1 MLLNKESD
9 NLLNYDAQFL
19 SFENNSLIGVDEA
32 GRGALAGPVAAGA
45 VWISAEFLKQHQRD
59 PNILLIQDSKQL
71 SAKRRLQAFEWL
83 QVWQKEGGLRFASAE
98 GSVTEIDVG
107 NIAYATKLAFRRVLE
122 TIQSLAHLTLNNT
135 TNAHFINAP
144 QVLIDGYH
152 LKNFAYDHKNIVKGD
167 QKSFCIA
174 AASIVAKVTRD
185 FLMEQL
191 SVRYPYYY
199 LSINK
204 GYGTRQHRHA
214 LVRYGASDM
223 HRRSFLSKILSDPTH
238 WQGELH
244 L

>member
-19 SFENNSLIGVDEA
+19 SFENKSLIGVDEA

-45 VWISAEFLKQHQRD
+45 VWISAEFLKQHQQD
-59 PNILLIQDSKQL
+59 PNILFIQDSKQL
-71 SAKRRLQAFEWL
+71 SAKRRRQAFEWL
-83 QVWQKEGGLRFASAE
+83 QTWQKEGGLQFAFAE

-107 NIAYATKLAFRRVLE
+107 NIAYAIKLAFRRVLE
-122 TIQSLAHLTLNNT
+122 TIQSLTHLTLNNT
-135 TNAHFINAP
+135 TDAPFINAP

-152 LKNFAYDHKNIVKGD
+152 LKNFAYNHKSIIKGD

-174 AASIVAKVTRD
+174 AASIVAKVKRD
-185 FLMEQL
+185 LLMEQL
-191 SVRYPYYY
+191 SVCYPRYH

-204 GYGTRQHRHA
+204 GYGTRKHRNA
-214 LVRYGASDM
+214 LVQYGISDI
-223 HRRSFLSKILSDPTH
+223 HRRSFLSKILSRVTCR
-238 WQGELH
+238 QGELR